1 MKIYLDNC
9 CLNRP
14 FDDQSFLRI
23 HLEAEA
29 IKTIIILIEERKLH
43 LISSDFLTFEINK
56 TPDVLRKQNLM
67 KIISLASNVIQVNSK
82 KQIRAKFFESFGVQ
96 AFDAIHLACAENN
109 ADVLLTVDDDFIKK
123 SSNIENLNIKVL
135 NPLKWLEKVLS

>member
-56 TPDVLRKQNLM
+56 TPDVLRKQNLI
-67 KIISLASNVIQVNSK
+67 KIISLASNVIQVNTK
-82 KQIRAKFFESFGVQ
+82 KQTRAKFFESVGVQ
-96 AFDAIHLACAENN
+96 TFDAIHLACAENN